1 MGVVGTGMLGSGGG
15 GEQSE
20 QTQPHPASPTS
31 RTQVACLTAAARVL
45 DTLVLR

>member
-15 GEQSE
+15 ESRVSRHS
-20 QTQPHPASPTS
+20 PILHPPPLAL
-31 RTQVACLTAAARVL
+31 QVAYVTAAARVL